1 MNRIDRLGSLVGL
14 LLAGVVIWQSVIIPM
29 GTLNK
34 PGPGFLPFWAGV
46 ILALL
51 AGLLWL
57 GSEKRKPFSAPLKI
71 FPEEGRWS
79 SVIWA
84 AGSLLAY
91 GFALEVL
98 GFIFCTAALMLF
110 LFYFIGQQ
118 KWWVALTG
126 SVLVTWVAHALFKLV
141 LKVQLP
147 AGIFRI

>member
-1 MNRIDRLGSLVGL
+1 MNRLDRIGSIVGL
-14 LLAGVVIWQSVIIPM
+14 LLAVVVIWQSALIPM
-29 GTLNK
+29 GNLSK
-34 PGPGFLPFWAGV
+34 PGPGFLPFWSGV

-57 GSEKRKPFSAPLKI
+57 GSGERKPLSDVSKI
-71 FPEEGRWS
+71 FIAGGRWPN
-79 SVIWA
+79 VIWT

-91 GFALEVL
+91 GFILEVL
-98 GFIFCTAALMLF
+98 GFILCTAILMFF
-110 LFYFIGQQ
+110 LVYFIGKQ

-126 SVLVTWVAHALFKLV
+126 SVLVTWMAHAIFKLA